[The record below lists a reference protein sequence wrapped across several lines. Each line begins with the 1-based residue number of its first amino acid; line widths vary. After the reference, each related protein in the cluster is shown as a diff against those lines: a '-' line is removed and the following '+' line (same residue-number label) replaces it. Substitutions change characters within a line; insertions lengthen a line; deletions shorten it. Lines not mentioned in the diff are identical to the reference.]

1 MNRGG
6 ARRAA
11 AASLARAV
19 CLLPLAAAG
28 AQAQPFEMVGAR
40 ALGMAGAFVAVADDA
55 TAAYWNPAGLTTGH
69 FLSLLADHSDF
80 RWRRGPRDASA
91 PDGAGAIFALSTND
105 VAFSYYR
112 VRVDHVRSVRTHNA
126 AFTGARSVRPGV
138 SVGASVRYVRGAAGG
153 NLPLSAGDPSSGAG
167 PVGLRSRNTFD
178 LDLGVMVG
186 GDAFRIGLV
195 ARNLRKPRLE
205 LPGGGDVRLERH
217 VRAGVA
223 ARPAERLVIAADVDL
238 GRARPDLVD
247 GSRRSVAVGAE
258 YWLGQWFAVRGG
270 ARVNAAAENAPVVS
284 AAGFSVA
291 LASGVYLDGQYTRGR
306 GGAEQS
312 WGVAAR
318 VGF

>member
-1 MNRGG
+1 
-6 ARRAA
+6 
-11 AASLARAV
+11 
-19 CLLPLAAAG
+19 
-28 AQAQPFEMVGAR
+28 MVGVR

-69 FLSLLADHSDF
+69 FLSLLADRSGF
-80 RWRRGPRDASA
+80 RWRPGPRDAPA
-91 PDGAGAIFALSTND
+91 ADGAGAIFALSTND

-112 VRVDHVRSVRTHNA
+112 VRVDHARSVRTHNVA
-126 AFTGARSVRPGV
+126 LTGARPVHPGV

-153 NLPLSAGDPSSGAG
+153 NLQLSSGGLASGAG
-167 PVGLRSRNTFD
+167 PAALRSRNTFD
-178 LDLGVMVG
+178 LDLGVMIG
-186 GDAFRIGLV
+186 ADAFRVGFV
-195 ARNLRKPRLE
+195 ARNLRQPRLE
-205 LPGGGDVRLERH
+205 TPGGGEVRLARH

-238 GRARPDLVD
+238 GRARPDVID
-247 GSRRSVAVGAE
+247 GSRRNVAVGAE
-258 YWLGQWFAVRGG
+258 YRFGQWFAVRGG
-270 ARVNAAAENAPVVS
+270 ARVNVAAQDAPVVP

-306 GGAEQS
+306 GAAEQG